1 MTCRPSGRIDQLIH
15 WRRCLRNAPHA
26 GRPLLRSTGKAFA
39 VPWLDM
45 ARHML
50 TRPCSGLHDHNRRQR
65 RRTAVRRSANRMTKK
80 TETAARDGASL
91 PMLTP
96 AQVEIDKARF
106 PDLADL
112 MGRLR
117 FSTGD
122 GRIWLDEQRMLLIHA
137 KALGALRR
145 EMIES
150 LGIDVARGLLTRM
163 GYQAGIC
170 DAQMARKVR
179 SKTSLQDMF
188 VVGPQMHCLEGIG
201 LSELVKLEFDVE
213 RGHHYGE
220 FMWTNQF
227 EDEEHVRHFPIGAEP
242 SCWMQVGY
250 ASGFSTEFMGR
261 QILYREVECQSSG
274 QQACR
279 IVGMP
284 VGAWSEEDA
293 QDLQYLMPSATVAGP
308 GTRAVLPRGPALAAR
323 TPASVDGGAHHPVG
337 ISPGFNSVMHMVHRV
352 APTLATV
359 LILGESGVGKEVF
372 ARTLHALSTRAH
384 KPFIAV
390 NCAAIPEQLIESEL
404 FGAERGAFTGA
415 SQSRAGRFERAD
427 GGTLFLDEIGTLSL
441 SAQGN
446 LLRVLQEGELERLGD
461 THTRRVDVRVITAT
475 NVDLRQEVE
484 AKRFRED
491 LFFRLNVFPI
501 RVVPLRERREDI
513 PLLMTHFLAKFN
525 RLHGRHITGFT
536 QRAVDAVMS
545 YAWPGNIR
553 ELENVVERG
562 VILAADSLV
571 IDAPQLFTSGEQLA
585 RTDFG
590 LGRDGALVRAD
601 PEQLLATSAD
611 AEADRV
617 SRTLHSLLRGGSVGD
632 IRVSLDDVE
641 TVLLKKALERTHGN
655 VAAAARVL
663 GITRPQM
670 VYRLKS
676 RGIQHQGD

>member
-1 MTCRPSGRIDQLIH
+1 
-15 WRRCLRNAPHA
+15 
-26 GRPLLRSTGKAFA
+26 
-39 VPWLDM
+39 
-45 ARHML
+45 
-50 TRPCSGLHDHNRRQR
+50 
-65 RRTAVRRSANRMTKK
+65 
-80 TETAARDGASL
+80 
-91 PMLTP
+91 
-96 AQVEIDKARF
+96 
-106 PDLADL
+106 
-112 MGRLR
+112 
-117 FSTGD
+117 
-122 GRIWLDEQRMLLIHA
+122 
-137 KALGALRR
+137 
-145 EMIES
+145 
-150 LGIDVARGLLTRM
+150 
-163 GYQAGIC
+163 
-170 DAQMARKVR
+170 
-179 SKTSLQDMF
+179 
-188 VVGPQMHCLEGIG
+188 
-201 LSELVKLEFDVE
+201 
-213 RGHHYGE
+213 
-220 FMWTNQF
+220 
-227 EDEEHVRHFPIGAEP
+227 
-242 SCWMQVGY
+242 
-250 ASGFSTEFMGR
+250 
-261 QILYREVECQSSG
+261 
-274 QQACR
+274 
-279 IVGMP
+279 
-284 VGAWSEEDA
+284 
-293 QDLQYLMPSATVAGP
+293 
-308 GTRAVLPRGPALAAR
+308 
-323 TPASVDGGAHHPVG
+323 
-337 ISPGFNSVMHMVHRV
+337 
-352 APTLATV
+352 V